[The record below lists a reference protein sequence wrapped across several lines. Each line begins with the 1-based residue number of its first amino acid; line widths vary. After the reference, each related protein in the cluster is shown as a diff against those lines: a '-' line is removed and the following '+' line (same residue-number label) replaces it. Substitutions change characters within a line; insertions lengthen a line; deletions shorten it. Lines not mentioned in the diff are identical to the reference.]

1 MKSKDIIF
9 YLNKYLDLVLRK
21 YWVYS
26 YILGF
31 IIFLNVVL
39 MIWLDAL

>member
-1 MKSKDIIF
+1 MKSEDIFF
-9 YLNKYLDLVLRK
+9 YLNKYLDLVFRK